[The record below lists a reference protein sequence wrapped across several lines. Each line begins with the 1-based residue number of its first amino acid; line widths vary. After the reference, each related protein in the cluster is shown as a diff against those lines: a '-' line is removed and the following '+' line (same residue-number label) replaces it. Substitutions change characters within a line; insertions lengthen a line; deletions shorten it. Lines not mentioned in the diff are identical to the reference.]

1 MFDVWK
7 MECDILW
14 QNSDGSVTTARLGQA
29 GFMMCYTLST
39 RCTIP
44 VMMMMAMATMRRERV
59 RERAGGMRDHDEEP
73 ERKPRNSINTRT
85 DGRRADDGR
94 IAHLRLSI
102 VRLGVDRRP
111 GPKVSEPDAR

>member
-14 QNSDGSVTTARLGQA
+14 QNSDGTVTTARLGPA

-44 VMMMMAMATMRRERV
+44 VMMMMAMATMRRER
-59 RERAGGMRDHDEEP
+59 ERARAGCGITT
-73 ERKPRNSINTRT
+73 RNQSENRGIPLTLAL
-85 DGRRADDGR
+85 DDADDGR
-94 IAHLRLSI
+94 IAPLRVSI

-111 GPKVSEPDAR
+111 GPYVSEPTAR